1 MNLAKAIFLIGL
13 AICLIPL
20 TPPWVALILG
30 IAIALAL
37 GNPFPK
43 ESKNV
48 SKVLLQVCVVLLGF
62 SMDLNTVL
70 KAGSQGIFFALASII
85 GVFLLGWAL
94 QRALKLRPVAGLLV
108 STGTAICGGSAIAA
122 MSTVTDADQ
131 EDVSVAVG
139 TVFILN
145 ALALL
150 IFPPLGHYFG
160 LTQAQFG
167 TWAGIAIHDVASV
180 VGAGKAYGPD
190 ALDIGTAVKLSR
202 VLYLIPI
209 TLVAAWWIKNK
220 GQRGE
225 TPNSEIQNPKSNSA
239 PFPYFILGFIAAS
252 IIRTYIPA
260 IGDFAPNIKMV
271 ASVGLAVALFLIG
284 TGITRKTLKA
294 VGARPL
300 IQGVVLWVF
309 ISVASFF
316 VVRQM

>member
-1 MNLAKAIFLIGL
+1 MTLAKSVFLIGL
-13 AICLIPL
+13 AVCLVPI
-20 TPPWVALILG
+20 TPPWVALCLG

-48 SKVLLQVCVVLLGF
+48 SKILLQVCVVLLGF
-62 SMDLNTVL
+62 SMDLHTVL
-70 KAGSQGIFFALASII
+70 KAGSQGILFALASII
-85 GVFLLGWAL
+85 GVFLLGWLL

-145 ALALL
+145 AIAL
-150 IFPPLGHYFG
+150 IVFPPIGHHFG

-180 VGAGKAYGPD
+180 VGAGKAYGSE
-190 ALDIGTAVKLSR
+190 ALDVGTAVKLSR

-209 TLVAAWWIKNK
+209 TLVAAWWIKRSHQSQSTESK
-220 GQRGE
+220 QK
-225 TPNSEIQNPKSNSA
+225 TS
-239 PFPYFILGFIAAS
+239 PFPYFILGFIGAS
-252 IIRTYIPA
+252 VVRTYVPTIA
-260 IGDFAPNIKMV
+260 DFAPNIKMV
-271 ASVGLAVALFLIG
+271 ATIGLAIALFLIG
-284 TGITRKTLKA
+284 AGITRKTLKA
-294 VGARPL
+294 VGAKPL
-300 IQGVVLWVF
+300 IQGVILWVA
-309 ISVASFF
+309 ISVASFL
-316 VVRQM
+316 VVRSM